1 MNSVP
6 ESLARQL
13 VRMTWPMLIGILA
26 IMSNQL
32 VDSAFIGQ
40 LGALPLAAVGF
51 SIPVYQLII
60 GIQVGLGIAT
70 TTVISMAMGAR
81 KEDYAKQ
88 LGSLVLG
95 TGFILILLLCLA
107 LWFHQETLLFYMGAN
122 EELYPLVRDYWIP
135 WLLSAWLGAIL
146 YFGYSIFRANGET
159 FLPGMVMVITSVLNM
174 VLDPLFIF
182 TFGMGLPGAAWATV
196 VAFIVGCIIIF
207 RGIFA
212 RGLIAVP
219 EGIRVIFTGL
229 RRLFSFMAPA
239 MMSQFIPPISAMVAT
254 SIVAVYGDYAIA
266 AWGLGTRI
274 EFFSI
279 IVVLAL
285 TMAMPP
291 MIGRLRGSKEIGKIH
306 QLVLMA
312 TGFVLVWQ
320 LILAALVATGS
331 SLIGNLLTSDETIAS
346 LLESYLWL
354 VPVSYAAL
362 GVCMLMVS
370 ACSAMGMPNLALGIS
385 ALRLLA
391 CYLPLLWI
399 GSELAGLNG
408 LFAGAMAGNIMA
420 GIVSWWMY
428 KRHYL
433 RLKAETEASPDQ
445 AACNPD

>member
-1 MNSVP
+1 
-6 ESLARQL
+6 
-13 VRMTWPMLIGILA
+13 MTWPMLIGILA

-70 TTVISMAMGAR
+70 TTVISMAMGAG
-81 KEDYAKQ
+81 KADYAKQ
-88 LGSLVLG
+88 LGSLVLS

-174 VLDPLFIF
+174 ILDPLFIF

-196 VAFIVGCIIIF
+196 VAFIVGGIIIF

-212 RGLIAVP
+212 RDLIAVP
-219 EGIRVIFTGL
+219 ESIRVIFTGL

-254 SIVAVYGDYAIA
+254 SIVAVYGDHAIA

-291 MIGRLRGSKEIGKIH
+291 MIGRLRGSKEIEKIH

-312 TGFVLVWQ
+312 TGFVLIWQ

-331 SLIGNLLTSDETIAS
+331 SLISNLLTSDETIAS

-399 GSELAGLNG
+399 GSELSGLNG
-408 LFAGAMAGNIMA
+408 LFVGAMAGNMMA

-433 RLKAETEASPDQ
+433 RLKAETGASPDQ
-445 AACNPD
+445 VACNPD